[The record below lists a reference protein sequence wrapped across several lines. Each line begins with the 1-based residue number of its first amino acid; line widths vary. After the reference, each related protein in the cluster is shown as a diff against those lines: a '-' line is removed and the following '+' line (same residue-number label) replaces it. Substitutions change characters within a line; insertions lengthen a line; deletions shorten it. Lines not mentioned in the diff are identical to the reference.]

1 MDVGDDNQEFDGA
14 AAAASIAVPEFE
26 SAAILCVTKEC
37 KNVALPGKRQC
48 RDCDRK
54 WEAAKLI
61 RSWVSLIACAYV
73 LWMKIHVLLSLTHLQ
88 L

>member
-26 SAAILCVTKEC
+26 SAAILCETNEC
-37 KNVALPGKRQC
+37 ENVALPGKGRC

-61 RSWVSLIACAYV
+61 RSLVSLIVCVYV
-73 LWMKIHVLLSLTHLQ
+73 LWMKIHVLLLLTHLQ